1 MDFVFDE
8 DQEALADSV
17 KRLLMTE
24 MTPELIRELWVTP
37 TGRSDDLWALF
48 ASQGLTAVSVPEVHG
63 GLGLT

>member
-24 MTPELIRELWVTP
+24 MTPELIRELWATP
-37 TGRSDDLWALF
+37 TGRSDDLGRC
-48 ASQGLTAVSVPEVHG
+48 SHRRG
-63 GLGLT
+63 

>member
-24 MTPELIRELWVTP
+24 MTPELIRELGHADRAL
-37 TGRSDDLWALF
+37 GRPVGRCSHRR
-48 ASQGLTAVSVPEVHG
+48 G
-63 GLGLT
+63 

>member
-37 TGRSDDLWALF
+37 NGRSDDLWA
-48 ASQGLTAVSVPEVHG
+48 
-63 GLGLT
+63 

>member
-1 MDFVFDE
+1 
-8 DQEALADSV
+8 
-17 KRLLMTE
+17 MTE

-63 GLGLT
+63 GLGLTEVE